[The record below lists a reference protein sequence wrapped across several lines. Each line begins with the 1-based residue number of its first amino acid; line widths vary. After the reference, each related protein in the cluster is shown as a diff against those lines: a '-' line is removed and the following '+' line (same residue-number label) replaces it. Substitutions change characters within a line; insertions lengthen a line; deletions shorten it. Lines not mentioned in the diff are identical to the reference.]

1 MSASTG
7 SLGAIRRRAI
17 ALLAVCGVAALG
29 LPLRAQARRDS
40 ASASQ
45 PAMVV
50 VTAGP
55 QYRAGWLHEL
65 LLGADYRALWT
76 TPIEV
81 ELLDLRV
88 VAGGLR
94 PTQRGGSAQTTSL
107 RFAGTDGREYV
118 FRPSEK
124 DFTRGFPAE
133 LRETLVRDIAQDQ
146 VSGYHPAAAVVV
158 ARLLDATGL
167 HHPRPR
173 LVVMPNDS
181 LLGEYRAEFAGVLGT
196 FEERPETDFDGTPDS
211 PGATS
216 VISSERLFARMRS
229 NYENVVDARGF
240 LAARLFDILVGDRD
254 RHRDQWRWG
263 RFSLSPRA
271 PWEPIPRDRD
281 MPFSRFEGLGPWL
294 VRGAVP
300 QTVTFGRRYP
310 DMVWL
315 NWNARE
321 IDRLLLVGLE
331 RPAWDSA
338 AQVVQAQITDAVI
351 DSAIA
356 EMPPAFARLDGPRL
370 RRDLISRREQLPEA
384 AREFYRV
391 LAREVDFRATDD
403 PDLAEITRS
412 NDGSVRVAI
421 SPLGSL
427 GTRATPYLQRRFAPA
442 DTREV
447 RVFLNG
453 GDDHVIVRGAAS
465 HGIVVR
471 VIGGD
476 GDDVVLDSLPDGD
489 RALRVYDSAGNDR
502 VESQSGGGATINR
515 KPYAPPTTERVQ
527 HTVRDWGTWSYMQR
541 AASYSPNVGVVA
553 STSHTRLRYGFRKNP
568 FASRSIARLD
578 VSLAE
583 RRPRLT
589 YEGAFRRTNSTRFM
603 NVQLMASG
611 FELIRFHGLG
621 NETTSD
627 SATSY
632 YRVFQ
637 NLFRFEPAWVL
648 RGGPHSTWSLGGL
661 AQYTATREGAAALVG
676 TTRPY
681 GSGSFGEVGGRL
693 TVVVDR
699 RDVVNAPTKG
709 FRLAAGGTVYP
720 AVWDVESTFGEA
732 HITAS
737 TYLSAKAALAPTLA
751 LRAGAQR
758 VWGLFPFHEAA
769 FLGGS
774 ATLRG
779 WDEQRFAGRSSVFG
793 TTELRLLLGKV
804 FIIVPADIG
813 FLAFTD
819 VGRIAADGEES
830 DVWHAGVGGGIWI
843 APITRVH
850 TLSLSVA
857 RGRERT
863 GFYVKS
869 GFAF

>member
-1 MSASTG
+1 MRLSALS
-7 SLGAIRRRAI
+7 
-17 ALLAVCGVAALG
+17 LLAFLTAVLVGWPVH
-29 LPLRAQARRDS
+29 AQARRDS
-40 ASASQ
+40 ASALQ
-45 PAMVV
+45 PGMVV
-50 VTAGP
+50 VTPGP
-55 QYRAGWLHEL
+55 QYSAGWLHRF

-81 ELLDLRV
+81 ELLNLRE

-107 RFAGTDGREYV
+107 RFAGADGREYV

-173 LVVMPNDS
+173 LVAMPNDS

-196 FEERPETDFDGTPDS
+196 FEERPETDFGETLVS

-216 VISSERLFARMRS
+216 VISSERLFERMRS
-229 NYENVVDARGF
+229 NHRNVVNAQAF
-240 LAARLFDILVGDRD
+240 LAARLFDVLVGDRD

-263 RFSLSPRA
+263 RFSPTEPNA

-281 MPFSRFEGLGPWL
+281 MPFSRFEGLGPWI
-294 VRGAVP
+294 VRGALP
-300 QTVTFGRRYP
+300 QTTTFARRYP
-310 DMVWL
+310 PMVWL

-338 AQVVQAQITDAVI
+338 ARLLQAQITDSVI

-356 EMPPAFARLDGPRL
+356 EMPPPFARIDGPRL
-370 RRDLISRREQLPEA
+370 RADIIARREQLPRA
-384 AREFYRV
+384 ALEFYRV
-391 LAREVDFRATDD
+391 LAEQVDFNATDD
-403 PDLAEITRS
+403 PDVAEINRAS
-412 NDGSVRVAI
+412 DGSVHIALYPKDAF
-421 SPLGSL
+421 SEGS
-427 GTRATPYLQRRFAPA
+427 GARATPYLQRRLDPA
-442 DTREV
+442 ETSEV
-447 RVFLNG
+447 RIFLHG
-453 GDDHVIVRGAAS
+453 GNDRVVVRGAAERD
-465 HGIVVR
+465 IVVR

-476 GDDVVLDSLPDGD
+476 GDDVVVDSVPDGD
-489 RALRVYDSAGNDR
+489 PALRFYDASGTDR
-502 VESQSGGGATINR
+502 IESQGRTTINR

-527 HTVRDWGTWSYMQR
+527 HTVRDWGTWSYTQR

-553 STSHTRLRYGFRKNP
+553 SMSYTRFRYGFRKNP
-568 FASRSIARLD
+568 FGSSSTARLD

-589 YEGAFRRTNSTRFM
+589 YDGAFRRTNSTQLL

-611 FELIRFHGLG
+611 LELIRFHGFG
-621 NETTSD
+621 NETPSD
-627 SATSY
+627 SATSH

-648 RGGPHSTWSLGGL
+648 RGGTHTTWSLGGL
-661 AQYTATREGAAALVG
+661 AQYTATRESGETLVG

-681 GSGSFGEVGGRL
+681 GSGSFGQVGGRL

-699 RDVVNAPTKG
+699 RDAANAPTKG

-720 AVWDVESTFGEA
+720 AVWDVTNTFAEA
-732 HITAS
+732 HFTAS
-737 TYLSAKAALAPTLA
+737 TYVSAKAPLAPTLA
-751 LRAGAQR
+751 LRAGAHR
-758 VWGLFPFHEAA
+758 VWGTFPFHEAA

-793 TTELRLLLGKV
+793 TAELRVLLGKV
-804 FIIVPADIG
+804 FIIVPADMG
-813 FLAFTD
+813 VLAFTD
-819 VGRIAADGEES
+819 VGRVAADGEQS
-830 DVWHAGVGGGIWI
+830 DVWHSGVGGGIWI

-850 TLSLSVA
+850 TVSVSVA

-863 GFYVKS
+863 GFYLKS